1 MSTGLKGVSSLSH
14 TTKVDVVAAGLSAQF
29 RQLRPWLLSKELIRN
44 LKNIVSNS
52 FLTVTKTTMD
62 ALEAGCIKDSLTFL
76 NMEFLKRRTTSSSTR
91 VQVVAK
97 LPKRLEIKRD
107 T

>member
-1 MSTGLKGVSSLSH
+1 M
-14 TTKVDVVAAGLSAQF
+14 
-29 RQLRPWLLSKELIRN
+29 IRN

-62 ALEAGCIKDSLTFL
+62 ALVAGCIKDSLTFL
-76 NMEFLKRRTTSSSTR
+76 NMEFLKRRITSSSTR

-97 LPKRLEIKRD
+97 LRKRSEIKRD
-107 T
+107 TCGILATWSMMVGQTLNLETF